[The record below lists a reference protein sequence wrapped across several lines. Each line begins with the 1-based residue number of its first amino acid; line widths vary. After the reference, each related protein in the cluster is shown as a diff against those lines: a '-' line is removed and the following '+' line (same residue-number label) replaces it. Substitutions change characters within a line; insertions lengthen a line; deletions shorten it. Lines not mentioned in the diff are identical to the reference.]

1 SGSCLNIKL
10 TSAAGLSVF
19 GGESCGIASF
29 LIEFGAVIVRFQARQ
44 QQSDGLVFFGLVS
57 FGLVSFGLVSF
68 GLVSFGLVSFGL
80 VSFGLVSFGLVSFGL
95 VSFGLVSFGL
105 VSFGLVSFGLVSFV
119 LMFTARDIP
128 PHSPGSLEDGRVG
141 LRRAKPPKGAKTGS
155 STF

>member
-1 SGSCLNIKL
+1 RCAPIASSTSSGSCLNIKL

-44 QQSDGLVFFGLVS
+44 QQSDGLVFFGLVF

-68 GLVSFGLVSFGL
+68 GLVSLGLVSFGL
-80 VSFGLVSFGLVSFGL
+80 L
-95 VSFGLVSFGL
+95 
-105 VSFGLVSFGLVSFV
+105 SFV

-128 PHSPGSLEDGRVG
+128 PPSPGSLEDGRVG